1 MNSARKTLCWLAW
14 LLASASVAHSG
25 SLTLAWDPSPT
36 PGVTYRIYAHTTPIG
51 TNLVDTV
58 VKLDAGT
65 NLTASVSNLA
75 PGQWHFV
82 ATAVKAGIESEPSN
96 ELVTEVPAKPANMR
110 TVTLQWNATVSGT
123 NWLDAGFFRVKFG
136 D

>member
-1 MNSARKTLCWLAW
+1 MIYAKKTLCWLAL
-14 LLASASVAHSG
+14 LLATASAAHCG
-25 SLTLAWDPSPT
+25 SLKLAWDPSPT
-36 PGVTYRIYAHTTPIG
+36 PGVTYRIYAHNSPIG
-51 TNLVDTV
+51 TNLAPAV

-65 NLTASVSNLA
+65 NLTAQVSNLA

-82 ATAVKAGIESEPSN
+82 ATAVKEGIESEPSN
-96 ELVTEVPAKPANMR
+96 ELATEVPAKPANMR
-110 TVTLQWNATVSGT
+110 TVTLQWSATVTGT